1 MPELHARCS
10 AQTKRQFR
18 AVASSEGL
26 TESILLRR
34 IVATVIAHNLDAV
47 CALPKSDTHG
57 GQGGHSG
64 RIMLR
69 LRPTEIRA
77 IRSLATPEGYS
88 AQAWIVR
95 QLRQRLENAVPF
107 SKDELVELRDAIR
120 ELSAVGR
127 NLNTLVHMLLRS
139 DRLVGDLLDLPDLA
153 KKVETLR
160 RTVTATMIRATHRG
174 GGDVER

>member
-1 MPELHARCS
+1 M
-10 AQTKRQFR
+10 QTKQQFR

-34 IVATVIAHNLDAV
+34 MVATVIAHNLDAV
-47 CALPKSDTHG
+47 CTLPKSDTHG

-69 LRPTEIRA
+69 LRPTEIQA
-77 IRSLATPEGYS
+77 IRALATPEGYS

-95 QLRQRLENAVPF
+95 KLRQRLENAVPF
-107 SKDELVELRDAIR
+107 AKEELVELRDAIR

-127 NLNTLVHMLLRS
+127 NLNTLVHVLLR
-139 DRLVGDLLDLPDLA
+139 
-153 KKVETLR
+153 
-160 RTVTATMIRATHRG
+160 
-174 GGDVER
+174 